1 MTKENLLLIIG
12 GYFLALYAI
21 SKLIKSDGSNDSF
34 FTGKRS
40 SKWYLVAFGMI
51 GTSLSGVTF
60 ISVPGWVG
68 SNAMAYMQVVLG
80 YFIGYAI
87 IAQVLLPLF
96 YKSKITSIY
105 SILEESMGKE
115 GRLSAAIFFQLSRIL
130 GASFRL
136 YLVCIVLNNFLLA
149 DYNLPFWV
157 SVIIS
162 IGLILV
168 YTQKGGIKTIVITD
182 TIQTLFMLL
191 AVGVSLY
198 AILSQLDMSIMEL
211 IQVSGEKG
219 YTEIFNFNDVRESG
233 HFLKQFFGG
242 ALIAL
247 TMTGL
252 DQDMMQKNLS
262 CKSLKESQKNMWTF
276 STVLIFVNAVF
287 LLFGAAL
294 LVFASE
300 KGIAL
305 PSKTDEIFP
314 MLALDNHL
322 GVWPQVLFALGLI
335 AAAYS
340 SADSAI
346 AALTTSMYCDVL
358 SYDKKLSGKEAIRK
372 RKLVQTLVC
381 VLVFVVIVL
390 FNAYNEQ
397 SVIGQLLYAATYTY
411 GPILA
416 LFAMHILKIEVKFRP
431 VIYAAVIIS
440 PVLCYLLNVYD
451 TEILGGYDFGYEML
465 LVNALLTMILCVVP
479 NYFLPNKTVNKQA

>member
-1 MTKENLLLIIG
+1 MTKEHLLLIIG

-80 YFIGYAI
+80 YFVGYAI

-96 YKSKITSIY
+96 YKTKLTSIY
-105 SILEESMGKE
+105 SVLEQSLGKE

-182 TIQTLFMLL
+182 TIQTLLMLL
-191 AVGVSLY
+191 AVGVSLF
-198 AILSQLDMSIMEL
+198 AILSQLDMSVFQL
-211 IQVSGEKG
+211 IEVSGNKG
-219 YTEIFNFNDVRESG
+219 YTDIFNFNDIKESG
-233 HFLKQFFGG
+233 HFMKQFFGG

-262 CKSLKESQKNMWTF
+262 CKSLKESQKNMWSF

-294 LVFASE
+294 LVFATE

-305 PSKTDEIFP
+305 PNKTDEIFP

-322 GVWPQVLFALGLI
+322 GVWPQILFALGLI

-358 SYDKKLSGKEAIRK
+358 SYDKKHTGDKAVKMRK
-372 RKLVQTLVC
+372 VVQVAVC
-381 VLVFVVIVL
+381 ALVFVVIVV

-416 LFAMHILKIEVKFRP
+416 LFAMHMMGVQVRVRP
-431 VIYAAVIIS
+431 AIYFAVIIA
-440 PVLCYLLNVYD
+440 PITCYILNLYD
-451 TEILGGYDFGYEML
+451 KDWLGGYDFGYEML
-465 LVNALLTMILCVVP
+465 LVNAALTMVMCVLP
-479 NYFLPNKTVNKQA
+479 NYFLANKTVNK